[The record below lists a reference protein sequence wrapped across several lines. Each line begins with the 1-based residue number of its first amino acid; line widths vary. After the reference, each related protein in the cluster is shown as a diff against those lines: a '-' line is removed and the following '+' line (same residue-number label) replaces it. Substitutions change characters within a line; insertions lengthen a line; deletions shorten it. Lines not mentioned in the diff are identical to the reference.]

1 MAGER
6 FVFPKDKARKAA
18 PRDSNQ
24 CFAGIGCVAWS
35 SLNSLLRRQPPQAD
49 TSFGS
54 SHAREGTSR
63 AGAIGLP
70 PLEDAMA
77 KTSRCAVFRR
87 LVVVTLRLLPVSC
100 LCGCDVFCCCGG
112 PRCLRG
118 NSRRMRKSLEKLG
131 PTYVKLGQ
139 MAASRED
146 IIAADAIV
154 ELKHLC
160 DQVPPFPREEAQR
173 LVCRELGPAAPTLPE
188 RSVAAASLGQ
198 VYRITGTD
206 GEVYA
211 LKVQRPGLTEAVAV
225 DLVILR
231 GVAKC
236 ARRVVGCFMSASLDP
251 VQVLGAWSA
260 TMWQELDYVR
270 EARNQEKFRE
280 ALSKVN
286 GLVIPSVIWLRTSA
300 RVLSTCWVDGH
311 SVTSNPQSVQNRH
324 IIIGVEIYAT
334 MVLDMGL
341 VHADPHAGN
350 LLVTPNNDICLLDF
364 GMVVEVPEEH
374 RMMWARAI
382 VNLMRRNHDAVFDN
396 LIAIGFFPPSA
407 PREAML
413 PTMSKI
419 WDELINSGSDV
430 KKRKLAV
437 QNCYEELK
445 TMVRHFDWD
454 LPDYYVALLR
464 AMLTLEGIALSAD
477 IEFDIFKAAFPV
489 ALRYVTAQAAQK
501 SKDALKTASGSI
513 VFRRA
518 ILASCAILAAGAA
531 VASVQRGAL

>member
-1 MAGER
+1 M
-6 FVFPKDKARKAA
+6 
-18 PRDSNQ
+18 
-24 CFAGIGCVAWS
+24 
-35 SLNSLLRRQPPQAD
+35 
-49 TSFGS
+49 
-54 SHAREGTSR
+54 
-63 AGAIGLP
+63 
-70 PLEDAMA
+70 
-77 KTSRCAVFRR
+77 
-87 LVVVTLRLLPVSC
+87 
-100 LCGCDVFCCCGG
+100 
-112 PRCLRG
+112 
-118 NSRRMRKSLEKLG
+118 EKLG

-139 MAASRED
+139 MVASRED
-146 IIAADAIV
+146 ILGADVIA

-173 LVCRELGPAAPTLPE
+173 LLHKELGPAAPNLPE
-188 RSVAAASLGQ
+188 RSAAAASLGQ
-198 VYRITGTD
+198 VYRVTAAD
-206 GEVYA
+206 GQVYA
-211 LKVQRPGLTEAVAV
+211 LKVQRPGLTAAVAV

-231 GVAKC
+231 GVARC
-236 ARRVVGCFMSASLDP
+236 ARRVVGCCMSASLDP

-270 EARNQEKFRE
+270 EARNQERFRE
-280 ALSKVN
+280 ALSNVK
-286 GLVIPSVIWLRTSA
+286 GLVIPAVIWPHTSA
-300 RVLSTCWVDGH
+300 RVLATSWVEGH
-311 SVTSNPQSVQNRH
+311 KVTSNPRSIRSRH
-324 IIIGVEIYAT
+324 IVIGVEIYAT

-350 LLVTPNNDICLLDF
+350 LLVTPDDDVCLLDF
-364 GMVVEVPEEH
+364 GMVVEVPEAH

-419 WDELINSGSDV
+419 WDELINSGSDI

-477 IEFDIFKAAFPV
+477 VEFDIFRAAFPV
-489 ALRYVTAQAAQK
+489 ALRHVTAHAARRSKQA
-501 SKDALKTASGSI
+501 LT
-513 VFRRA
+513 
-518 ILASCAILAAGAA
+518 LASRSVACHRTALAALTVVMVGAA
-531 VASVQRGAL
+531 AALFAKAQRGSR